1 MGQLHRYMFWQLVW
15 WTIVV
20 AATLTCVVWLTQS
33 LRFVEMIVNT
43 GLSATTF
50 VTFTLLLLPSFLSL
64 IGPIAVFAAIMFT
77 YTKML
82 NDSEIVV
89 LRATG
94 MSPFKIGRPA
104 LILATLVMLLGY
116 LNTIYL
122 MPASFREFKDLQREF
137 RSELSSLFLQEGVFN
152 PVIDGV
158 TVFIRER
165 SKDGQL
171 YGIIIHDERI
181 SEKPV
186 TMMAEQGAIVSSDKG
201 PRVLMVNGNRQEV
214 REDDGRLSLLYFDRY
229 TFDLSALNKTEINL
243 WREPE
248 ERFIHE
254 LFFPSDQAEVV
265 YNYRLLRME
274 GLFRLS
280 SPLLYVAFAVIG
292 LAFLLGGEFNRRGQ
306 FLRIL
311 IAVCCLTAI
320 QIIVLNIKNLGEK
333 TPALESIIYLLPL
346 LATAGFL
353 LILISSKPR
362 LDRRRFLTQILYA
375 ENNYLD
381 RSDATHSDQN
391 SEELTATIEL
401 TAEQESEAYRR
412 ECNIK
417 QR

>member
-1 MGQLHRYMFWQLVW
+1 MGQLHRYMFRQLVW

-20 AATLTCVVWLTQS
+20 AVSLTCIVWLTQS

-43 GLSATTF
+43 GLSITTF

-82 NDSEIVV
+82 NDSEIVI

-94 MSPFKIGRPA
+94 MSPLKIGRPA
-104 LILATLVMLLGY
+104 LLLATLVMLLGY

-122 MPASFREFKDLQREF
+122 MPSTFREFKDLQREF

-152 PVIDGV
+152 PVVDGI

-165 SKDGQL
+165 SESGQL

-181 SEKPV
+181 PEKPV

-229 TFDLSALNKTEINL
+229 TFDLSALNKTEITL
-243 WREPE
+243 WREPR
-248 ERFIHE
+248 ERFLNE
-254 LFFPSDQAEVV
+254 LFFPAEEANKI
-265 YNYRLLRME
+265 YNYRELRME
-274 GLFRLS
+274 GIFRLS
-280 SPLLYVAFAVIG
+280 SPLLFMAFTAIG
-292 LAFLLGGEFNRRGQ
+292 LALLLGGDFNRRGQ

-311 IAVCCLTAI
+311 TAVCCVTAI
-320 QIIVLNIKNLGEK
+320 QVVVLSMKNLGEK
-333 TPALESIIYLLPL
+333 NPALEPVMYLLPIV
-346 LATAGFL
+346 ATIGFL
-353 LILISSKPR
+353 IVMVSGRPRTGGKSSN
-362 LDRRRFLTQILYA
+362 RRKF
-375 ENNYLD
+375 
-381 RSDATHSDQN
+381 S
-391 SEELTATIEL
+391 
-401 TAEQESEAYRR
+401 ESE
-412 ECNIK
+412 ITT
-417 QR
+417 

>member
-1 MGQLHRYMFWQLVW
+1 MGQLHRYMFRQLVW

-94 MSPFKIGRPA
+94 MSPFRIGRPA
-104 LILATLVMLLGY
+104 LILATLVMVLGY

-229 TFDLSALNKTEINL
+229 TFDLSALNKTEIDL

-254 LFFPSDQAEVV
+254 LLFPSDQAELV

-280 SPLLYVAFAVIG
+280 SPLLYVAFAAIG

-311 IAVCCLTAI
+311 SAVCCVTAI
-320 QIIVLNIKNLGEK
+320 QIIVLSIKNLGEK

-362 LDRRRFLTQILYA
+362 LDRRRFRGNKIAPGGLPT
-375 ENNYLD
+375 
-381 RSDATHSDQN
+381 
-391 SEELTATIEL
+391 
-401 TAEQESEAYRR
+401 
-412 ECNIK
+412 
-417 QR
+417 